1 MPNSTTAATTP
12 SITLL
17 LPRLSGWIPQLAP
30 DNRYPTLELI
40 LARASCN
47 AALDSQLDPLRMK
60 LFGLAADGEIPV
72 AALGLL
78 ASGSIAAS
86 DHSYHLR
93 LDPVTMQ
100 ADISRVVMMRSGFG
114 GFPGKYCSEVQEIVR
129 QVLADEGLE
138 LQPGAGSHAG
148 EGAGA
153 SAADYWTLTL
163 PEDPGVPFTALDDA
177 LGADIS
183 ECLPEGKAGRRWK
196 RLANEVQMALHASA
210 ANELRRQRGEPLVN
224 CVWFWGGGRLPAMPP
239 AKNFDRVFSND
250 PVSRGLAKLQ
260 HSEVL
265 PLEELLCRRG
275 FSPDQPASGSGLK
288 PLLQGHMLID
298 WAIPAS
304 STANE
309 ETQLTP
315 DTLEAFCSKA
325 LAWLK
330 EQGGAL
336 ELHSP
341 EFSCLVRSRDRW
353 RFWRRPK
360 PLAQQLQAL
369 IGKPE
374 ATG

>member
-1 MPNSTTAATTP
+1 MPNSTSAPATS

-17 LPRLSGWIPQLAP
+17 LPRLSGWISQLV
-30 DNRYPTLELI
+30 DDSRYPALEWL
-40 LARASCN
+40 LARATAQ
-47 AALDSQLDPLRMK
+47 AALDNQLDPLRLK
-60 LFGLAADGEIPV
+60 LFNRAIDGEIPV

-78 ASGSIAAS
+78 ASGSIPVS

-129 QVLADEGLE
+129 QVLADEGLQ
-138 LQPGAGSHAG
+138 LQAATGSDG
-148 EGAGA
+148 GGGVGT
-153 SAADYWTLTL
+153 AAVDHWTLTL
-163 PEDPGVPFTALDDA
+163 PENPGVRFTALDDA

-183 ECLPEGKAGRRWK
+183 ECLPEGEAGRRWK
-196 RLANEVQMALHASA
+196 RLANEIQMALHASH
-210 ANELRRQRGEPLVN
+210 ANEHRRQHGEPLVN
-224 CVWFWGGGRLPAMPP
+224 GVWFWGGGRLPAMPP
-239 AKNFDRVFSND
+239 AKTFDRVFSND
-250 PVSRGLAKLQ
+250 PVSCGLAKLQ
-260 HSEVL
+260 QVDVY

-275 FSPDQPASGSGLK
+275 FSPDKPGSGLT
-288 PLLQGHMLID
+288 PLRQGNILID

-304 STANE
+304 SSANE

-315 DTLEAFCSKA
+315 DTLDAFCAEA

-330 EQGGAL
+330 QQGGSL
-336 ELHSP
+336 DFHTP
-341 EFSCLVRSRDRW
+341 EFSCLMRSRDRL

-360 PLAQQLQAL
+360 LLAQQLQAL
-369 IGKPE
+369 IGKSE